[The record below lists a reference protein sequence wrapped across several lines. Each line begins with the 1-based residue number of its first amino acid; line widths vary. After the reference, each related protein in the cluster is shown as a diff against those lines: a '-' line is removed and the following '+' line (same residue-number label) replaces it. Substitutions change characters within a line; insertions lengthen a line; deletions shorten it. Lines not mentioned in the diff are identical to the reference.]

1 MLIRNLK
8 VIVYDIEVFPN
19 CFTCTCKDTTT
30 DKIDVFE
37 ISKRKNQLIELVDFF
52 SSKDTI
58 FCGYNNIHYDD
69 VIVNY
74 IIDYVFVMKKKTSEI
89 ICRSIFKLSKCIIE
103 SQDGDIGEYKRW
115 KYSNYF
121 KSFDLLTM
129 QFSSKNRIG
138 LKEMQLSMHYKNVQ
152 EYSGSF
158 ENEVPE
164 EEIENIIAYNI
175 NDVDS
180 TTTLL
185 SLLKQDVELRLFVED
200 KYKIECLSLD
210 GVKIGERLLA
220 KFYCDK
226 TGISIKELK
235 EMSSPMDFI
244 KLKDVIFP
252 FIKFKSKILK
262 DVLEDMKTKT
272 VDSHERKGYEKKFVL
287 SNLGYSLAVGGLHTI
302 NKPEIVRPNETE
314 YIGHSDVLSMYP
326 SLLIKHN
333 LTPRHLGKEFL
344 QVYTDVYNNRI
355 EAKHSQ
361 RKLESETLKKALNSV
376 TGKMQE
382 ESSWL
387 YDPFN
392 VFKIRINGQLILL
405 MLIERLLELGCKI
418 VQANTDGVMYV
429 AKKTNRGKVQD
440 AISEIEAITQLSFES
455 NDYEAFYQYAVN
467 DYFGIIDGYSQSKDP
482 KLIEKIGMFATETK
496 LGKGLT
502 PTIVP
507 KAVINYFLTKEPVD
521 KYIRSCKD
529 IKEFVMGQRVN
540 KKFDVFHGSEKVQR
554 INRFYAST
562 NDYYLF
568 KRKYTEKYRG
578 LDFKYQGKFYDA
590 HKYSDQNIVADS
602 GVTILNKYDDKPI
615 EHRHVNYLYY
625 IKKAQKIV
633 DELRCKQLSLFED
646 SFINNLNHDT

>member
-8 VIVYDIEVFPN
+8 VVVYDIEIFPN

-52 SSKDTI
+52 SSKDVI

-129 QFSSKNRIG
+129 QFSSKKRIG
-138 LKEMQLSMHYKNVQ
+138 LKEMQLTMHYKNVQ
-152 EYSGSF
+152 EYDGSF
-158 ENEVPE
+158 DEPITD
-164 EEIENIIAYNI
+164 EEIDEVVKYNI

-180 TTTLL
+180 TAELL
-185 SLLKQDVELRLFVED
+185 NLLKKDIELRLYIED
-200 KYKIECLSLD
+200 EYNIQCLSFD
-210 GVKIGERLLA
+210 GVKIGERILA
-220 KFYCDK
+220 KMYCDK
-226 TGISIKELK
+226 TGISYKKLKEL
-235 EMSSPMDFI
+235 SSPMDI
-244 KLKDVIFP
+244 VPLKDVIFP
-252 FIKFKSKILK
+252 FITYKNRILK
-262 DVLEDMKTKT
+262 DILEDMKQQK
-272 VDSHERKGYEKKFVL
+272 VSSKERKGYEKKFVL
-287 SNLGYSLAVGGLHTI
+287 SNLGYSLGVGGLHSI
-302 NKPEIVRPNETE
+302 NKPGIIRPNEDE

-326 SLLIKHN
+326 SLLIKYK
-333 LTPRHLGKEFL
+333 LTPQHLGKVFL
-344 QVYTDVYNNRI
+344 QVYEDAYNIRV
-355 EAKHSQ
+355 EAKHNQ
-361 RKLESETLKKALNSV
+361 QKLKDKTFKLALNSV

-382 ESSWL
+382 ENSWL

-429 AKKTNRGKVQD
+429 AKKNTRDRVQE
-440 AISEIEAITQLSFES
+440 AISEVEAITQLVFES
-455 NDYEAFYQYAVN
+455 NDYEAFYQYAIN
-467 DYFGIIDGYSQSKDP
+467 DYFGIIDGYSQSKDS
-482 KLIEKIGMFATETK
+482 KLIEKIGMFITETK
-496 LGKGLT
+496 LGGGLA
-502 PTIVP
+502 PTIIP
-507 KAVINYFLTKEPVD
+507 KAVINYFLTKQPVD
-521 KYIRSCKD
+521 EYIRSSKD
-529 IKEFVMGQRVN
+529 IKDFVMGQRVN
-540 KKFDVFHGSEKVQR
+540 KKFDVFHGTEKVQR
-554 INRFYAST
+554 VNRFYAST

-578 LDFKYQGKFYDA
+578 LGFKYQGKDYDA
-590 HKYSDQNIVADS
+590 HKYTDYNMLADS
-602 GVTILNKYDDKPI
+602 GVTILNTYDEKPI
-615 EHRHVNYLYY
+615 EHRHINYLYY

-633 DELRCKQLSLFED
+633 EELRCKQLSLFGD
-646 SFINNLNHDT
+646 NTC